1 MKNCQLCGMLDGM
14 VRSVAVLAFDGIAA
28 FELGVVC
35 EVFGTD
41 RTADGFPGYEFLV
54 CSVDGKPIRTQS
66 GFDITPHSDL
76 TPLGWADLVVVP
88 AHPIDSVAPEAALE
102 ALRAA
107 NDRGARLLS
116 VCSGAF
122 VLGQAGLLDGRHCT
136 THWRHSAELSERF
149 PAALVDPSVLY
160 VADGNLLTSAGTAAG
175 IDACLHFVRE
185 VHGSAIATKLAR
197 RMVVPPHRDGG
208 QSQYVETPL
217 PDLGSCDSLEPLLAW
232 LVAHLD
238 EPITV
243 EDLSARAHMAPRTFA
258 RRFKAETGETPHV
271 WLTAQRVLLAR
282 HLLEES
288 DLSVDSVA
296 SRSGFGDAANLRHH
310 FTQRVGATPHAYRRT
325 FRHS

>member
-1 MKNCQLCGMLDGM
+1 M

-66 GFDITPHSDL
+66 GFEITPQSDL

-136 THWRHSAELSERF
+136 THWRHAAELSERF
-149 PAALVDPSVLY
+149 PAALVDPAVLY

-185 VHGSAIATKLAR
+185 VHGSAVATKLAR

-208 QSQYVETPL
+208 QSQYVESPL

-243 EDLSARAHMAPRTFA
+243 EDLSYRAHMAPRTFA

-310 FTQRVGATPHAYRRT
+310 FTQRVGATPQAYRRT
-325 FRHS
+325 FRAS